1 MEILNDQMPPANIIS
16 SREPYSEGSVSCH
29 ILEVHYL
36 KILLLYCICET
47 RTKIVMCAL
56 SCVLVSK
63 TRSFLLWIPNTLENI
78 IFFKTIIPNSW
89 DFYVHFSILFLVL
102 FLITKLIE
110 HLSQN
115 KRYKTS
121 KDKQISIRLTTNL
134 WVSQWCY
141 GHIAWGI
148 FIIKIVCGYG

>member
-1 MEILNDQMPPANIIS
+1 MYVIHMMEILNDQMPPANIIS

-78 IFFKTIIPNSW
+78 IFSRRLSP
-89 DFYVHFSILFLVL
+89 ILEISMCIFLFF
-102 FLITKLIE
+102 FL
-110 HLSQN
+110 S
-115 KRYKTS
+115 Y
-121 KDKQISIRLTTNL
+121 
-134 WVSQWCY
+134 
-141 GHIAWGI
+141 
-148 FIIKIVCGYG
+148 F